1 MEMATRIVIFINLNG
16 NVSKPLFAIAEN
28 GYALAIMIPTL
39 LKTTGC
45 VLALSTI
52 ACLAACQE
60 KPKTTEATS
69 ALEAAGYWRA
79 PEITGV
85 DQAGS
90 NMFVVT
96 GQTIANAR
104 VRFSYAGNRA
114 VGVTSDSKGRFRAEL
129 PSGPNGGLFDLSTED
144 SGRSMHADGRLFI
157 PAGAPGKAVLM
168 RPGAPSLALFNDL
181 TAVAVIDYDRAGAL
195 AIAGRVAPTTAIEVV
210 LNGEIRART
219 TSDDRGFYTATTQI
233 APPNETEAANSLSI
247 MAGGKEAV
255 RYFKDSRIAGEDDR
269 ITRFEDGW
277 RVDWVLPGGGMQ
289 TTLVF

>member
-1 MEMATRIVIFINLNG
+1 
-16 NVSKPLFAIAEN
+16 
-28 GYALAIMIPTL
+28 MIPTL
-39 LKTTGC
+39 LKKTGC

-52 ACLAACQE
+52 ACLAACKE
-60 KPKTTEATS
+60 KPKVTEATS

-104 VRFSYAGNRA
+104 VRFSYSGQRA
-114 VGVTSDSKGRFRAEL
+114 VGVTSDSRGRFRAEL

-157 PAGAPGKAVLM
+157 PAGAPEKAVLM
-168 RPGAPSLALFNDL
+168 RPGASSRPLFNDFS
-181 TAVAVIDYDRAGAL
+181 AVAVIDYDRAGAL
-195 AIAGRVAPTTAIEVV
+195 AIAGRVAPTTAIEVI

-219 TSDDRGFYTATTQI
+219 ISDDRGFYTATTQI
-233 APPNETEAANSLSI
+233 DPPQANETENTLSV
-247 MAGGKEAV
+247 MAGGKETI
-255 RYFKDSRIAGEDDR
+255 RNFRDSRITGNEDR
-269 ITRFEDGW
+269 IARFEDGW

>member
-1 MEMATRIVIFINLNG
+1 MMPIF
-16 NVSKPLFAIAEN
+16 FR
-28 GYALAIMIPTL
+28 
-39 LKTTGC
+39 KTGS
-45 VLALSTI
+45 VLAFFAL
-52 ACLAACQE
+52 ACLAGCQE
-60 KPKTTEATS
+60 KPKATEATS

-90 NMFVVT
+90 NMFVVS
-96 GQTIANAR
+96 GQTIPNAR
-104 VRFSYAGNRA
+104 VRFSYSGQRA

-129 PSGPNGGLFDLSTED
+129 PSGLNGGLFDLSTED
-144 SGRSMHADGRLFI
+144 SGRTMHADGRLFI
-157 PAGAPGKAVLM
+157 PAGVPAKAVLM
-168 RPGAPSLALFNDL
+168 RPGAPSLSLFNDL
-181 TAVAVIDYDRAGAL
+181 TAVAVIDYDQAGAL

-233 APPNETEAANSLSI
+233 DPPQDSETANTLSV
-247 MAGGKEAV
+247 MAGGKENV
-255 RYFKDSRIAGEDDR
+255 RNFKDSRIDGEGDR

>member
-1 MEMATRIVIFINLNG
+1 MMPV
-16 NVSKPLFAIAEN
+16 LFKKTSLFLVFS
-28 GYALAIMIPTL
+28 ALA
-39 LKTTGC
+39 G
-45 VLALSTI
+45 
-52 ACLAACQE
+52 LAACKE
-60 KPKTTEATS
+60 KPKATEATS

-85 DQAGS
+85 DQTGS

-96 GQTIANAR
+96 GQTIPNAR
-104 VRFSYAGNRA
+104 VRFSYSGQRA

-129 PSGPNGGLFDLSTED
+129 PSGPDGGLFDLSTED

-157 PAGAPGKAVLM
+157 PAGAPGKTVLM

-181 TAVAVIDYDRAGAL
+181 TAVAVIDYDRAGAV
-195 AIAGRVAPTTAIEVV
+195 AIAGRVAPTAAIEVV

-233 APPNETEAANSLSI
+233 EPPDESEAANTLSV
-247 MAGGKEAV
+247 MAGGKEYV
-255 RYFKDSRIAGEDDR
+255 RNFKDSRINTDGDR

>member
-1 MEMATRIVIFINLNG
+1 MAIGLRVCSSAGKTDIDVCMSLIRARHL
-16 NVSKPLFAIAEN
+16 L
-28 GYALAIMIPTL
+28 YAMSFSLLAF
-39 LKTTGC
+39 
-45 VLALSTI
+45 V
-52 ACLAACQE
+52 AACKE
-60 KPKTTEATS
+60 KPKVAEATS
-69 ALEAAGYWRA
+69 AMEAAGYWRA

-85 DQAGS
+85 DQTGS

-104 VRFSYAGNRA
+104 VRFGYSGQRA

-129 PSGPNGGLFDLSTED
+129 PSSPEGGLFDLSTED
-144 SGRSMHADGRLFI
+144 GGRSMHADGRLFI
-157 PAGAPGKAVLM
+157 PAGAPEKAVLM

-195 AIAGRVAPTTAIEVV
+195 AIAGRVAPTTTIEVI

-233 APPNETEAANSLSI
+233 EPPGKSETANSLSV
-247 MAGGKEAV
+247 MAGGKETV
-255 RYFKDSRIAGEDDR
+255 RNFNDSVVATDNDR
-269 ITRFEDGW
+269 ISRFADGW

>member
-1 MEMATRIVIFINLNG
+1 MSPIRARHIRYIV
-16 NVSKPLFAIAEN
+16 SFAL
-28 GYALAIMIPTL
+28 LAVVA
-39 LKTTGC
+39 GC
-45 VLALSTI
+45 G
-52 ACLAACQE
+52 E
-60 KPKTTEATS
+60 KPKATEATS

-96 GQTIANAR
+96 GQTIPNAR

-129 PSGPNGGLFDLSTED
+129 PSGPDGGLFDLSTED

-157 PAGAPGKAVLM
+157 PVGAPDKAVLM

-181 TAVAVIDYDRAGAL
+181 TPVAVIDYDRAGAL
-195 AIAGRVAPTTAIEVV
+195 AIAGRVAPTTPVEVV

-233 APPNETEAANSLSI
+233 EPPTESETANTLSVV
-247 MAGGKEAV
+247 AGGKENV
-255 RYFKDSRIAGEDDR
+255 RNFRDSRITGDSDR
-269 ITRFEDGW
+269 IARFEDGW